1 LELGWLKC
9 VSGSRAL
16 QLTSSGRAGLSEIFQ
31 IEINNVCQ
39 PVGGDRWKPALR
51 NAPRPPQ

>member
-16 QLTSSGRAGLSEIFQ
+16 QLTSSGRAGLSDVFQ
-31 IEINNVCQ
+31 IEIDDDGMLSSRVY
-39 PVGGDRWKPALR
+39 
-51 NAPRPPQ
+51 NAPRLTV

>member
-31 IEINNVCQ
+31 IEFNNEGVATGRLCN
-39 PVGGDRWKPALR
+39 PPRLPA
-51 NAPRPPQ
+51 